1 MNNGIM
7 KKIIEMINEETKGKR
22 ACLLLDQHPS
32 HCSDYIK
39 EYSKKK
45 KVKLIYVPKG
55 YTYKYQ
61 PLDVGI
67 NCIIKV
73 KSKERKGEKREEK
86 IKNLSKLDLKIT
98 NEDAYNKV
106 FVFYGSIRRNNIRKY
121 TKIIRKIIP
130 ILGVE
135 N

>member
-1 MNNGIM
+1 MNNGII
-7 KKIIEMINEETKGKR
+7 KKIIEMINEETKGKKS
-22 ACLLLDQHPS
+22 CLLLDQHPS
-32 HCSDYIK
+32 HCSEYIK

-73 KSKERKGEKREEK
+73 KSKARWREEK
-86 IKNLSKLDLKIT
+86 IKNPNLKIT
-98 NEDAYNKV
+98 NEDAIKYFMEAYEKITSE
-106 FVFYGSIRRNNIRKY
+106 SIQKSFEKSCFGELIK
-121 TKIIRKIIP
+121 KQ
-130 ILGVE
+130 
-135 N
+135 